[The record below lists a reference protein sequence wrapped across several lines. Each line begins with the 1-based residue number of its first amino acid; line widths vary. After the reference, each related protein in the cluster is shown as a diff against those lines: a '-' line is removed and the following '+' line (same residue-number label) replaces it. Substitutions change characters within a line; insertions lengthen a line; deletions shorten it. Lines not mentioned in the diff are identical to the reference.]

1 MYIMPTIRELKAK
14 IKKYKDTHCAG
25 ISRMKKANLIRMA
38 DKIGL
43 NPPSDDVKTLRSVIK
58 AHQTKNCAA
67 YSKLS
72 KPKLIQMCKKLGLL
86 DSEYDEYDES
96 KERESKKL
104 ESKRSSRDPFV
115 STETEDERAVRRRVL
130 GPILEDES
138 SEIMRRT
145 ARINR
150 GYDEPIKL
158 KLKKKKKQV
167 QSIRTLKAP
176 GRQFTSDISLS
187 QADKRLFRK
196 QLESFE
202 ASEKKAVQT
211 ILRGLSPDQ
220 RVLFKQKLGR
230 VKKRDNRK
238 FCVS

>member
-1 MYIMPTIRELKAK
+1 MPTIRELKAK

-86 DSEYDEYDES
+86 DSES

-158 KLKKKKKQV
+158 KLKKKKKSV
-167 QSIRTLKAP
+167 QRQRPVGPAPHRPALPSLPQRAPTLPPLPPLQHPDEMTRIMRHIFKMNLK
-176 GRQFTSDISLS
+176 ILKKL
-187 QADKRLFRK
+187 DK
-196 QLESFE
+196 
-202 ASEKKAVQT
+202 
-211 ILRGLSPDQ
+211 
-220 RVLFKQKLGR
+220 
-230 VKKRDNRK
+230 
-238 FCVS
+238 